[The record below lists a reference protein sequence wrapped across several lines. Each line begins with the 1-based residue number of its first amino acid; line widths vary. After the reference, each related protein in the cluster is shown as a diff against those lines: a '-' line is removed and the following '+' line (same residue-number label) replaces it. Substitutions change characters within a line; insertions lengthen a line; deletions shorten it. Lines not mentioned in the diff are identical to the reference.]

1 MRADGRMNRRLLAH
15 PVSRDGTGACS
26 REASGACSV
35 ARACARVRARAPTA
49 TRVRLVQL
57 EAVAVVVVQ
66 TDVALGTSH
75 TTLLKTSDCRL
86 LQALHAILNRVVR
99 RADEVDGLHERLV
112 GRDRSHREAFQLARA
127 LLVVLSN
134 RPAQLGELDRA
145 PRCWIGVRWQRDHSS
160 IGRSVRPVRCVQM
173 SQVADARHEIVE
185 QDRNVR
191 QLDHSCV
198 RYVLPQK
205 VIRGVCLQLNFEC
218 LDMKGDVLVFGP
230 ITRSPR
236 FSLPIRI
243 RIRITMQPEVTNL

>member
-15 PVSRDGTGACS
+15 PVSRDGTRACS

-35 ARACARVRARAPTA
+35 ASACARVRARAARTA
-49 TRVRLVQL
+49 CVRLVLL

-75 TTLLKTSDCRL
+75 ATLLQTTDRGL
-86 LQALHAILNRVVR
+86 LQALHSILNRVVR
-99 RADEVDGLHERLV
+99 RADQVDGLHERLV

-134 RPAQLGELDRA
+134 RPAQFGELDRA
-145 PRCWIGVRWQRDHSS
+145 PRCWIRVRWQSDHRA
-160 IGRSVRPVRCVQM
+160 IRRSVRPVGCVQM

-191 QLDHSCV
+191 QLYHSCV

-218 LDMKGDVLVFGP
+218 VDMKRDVLMFGP

-236 FSLPIRI
+236 FS
-243 RIRITMQPEVTNL
+243 